1 MENFKVKNRLVY
13 GGYIALLWLLGGLA
27 FYYILNMI
35 TQSPEEDSSLLCHY
49 SSYIVIGIVI
59 SWMHSLTYYSL
70 MNGILQI
77 RTPHVIVKTLILQNI
92 IKADC
97 HASAKFHLLRGW
109 YNVSLTDQKGKK
121 VYLYTEN
128 AKRLIELLKE
138 KNIEMSVVSN

>member
-1 MENFKVKNRLVY
+1 MVLYPNKL
-13 GGYIALLWLLGGLA
+13 
-27 FYYILNMI
+27 
-35 TQSPEEDSSLLCHY
+35 PESERVCS
-49 SSYIVIGIVI
+49 GIC
-59 SWMHSLTYYSL
+59 
-70 MNGILQI
+70 
-77 RTPHVIVKTLILQNI
+77 ILQNI

-138 KNIEMSVVSN
+138 KNIEMSVL

>member
-35 TQSPEEDSSLLCHY
+35 TQSPEDDSGLLCHY

-59 SWMHSLTYYSL
+59 SWMHSRTYYSL

-97 HASAKFHLLRGW
+97 HTSAKFHLLRGW

-138 KNIEMSVVSN
+138 KNIEMSVL